1 VAEVEGDAGRRAR
14 RAAAEDLA
22 KARWESPKAALEVR
36 EVRSFT
42 RRKPARRTLPE
53 HLPRE
58 RVVYPVPQIARSW
71 HS

>member
-1 VAEVEGDAGRRAR
+1 
-14 RAAAEDLA
+14 LA